1 MEEFELAQAD
11 VEGLFGI
18 MAHLLKE
25 SNLLVSQEVVK
36 VISEMAQ
43 GWKKDTDQLRHE
55 DYPAIAILILLA
67 KSKES
72 RLQDNIMI
80 ALEHLI
86 DCVKLHEMVN
96 HLE

>member
-43 GWKKDTDQLRHE
+43 GWKKDTDQLRH
-55 DYPAIAILILLA
+55 
-67 KSKES
+67 
-72 RLQDNIMI
+72 
-80 ALEHLI
+80 
-86 DCVKLHEMVN
+86 
-96 HLE
+96 